1 MANLTADKNYFNS
14 DRGGRDSYVISNGV
28 QLFAGALVGTNAA
41 GFLDKW
47 SDTVGHKFE
56 GILLEGATGNTSA
69 TPPVEGRV
77 NTSGVLLRS
86 VTVASAVQANV
97 NDLVYCAT
105 DNASD
110 FSLSASTNVKAVGR
124 VKRFVSAG
132 VCDVQLFTPFEH
144 AALN

>member
-1 MANLTADKNYFNS
+1 MANLTLDKIHLHS

-69 TPPVEGRV
+69 SPPVEGRV
-77 NTSGVLLRS
+77 NTSGPLLRNA
-86 VTVASAVQANV
+86 TVASLAQVNV

-105 DNASD
+105 DNVAD
-110 FSLSASTNVKAVGR
+110 FSLSAATNVKAVGR
-124 VKRFVSAG
+124 VKRFVSSG
-132 VCDVQLFTPFEH
+132 VGDVQLFTPFEH